1 MEQTYEMRRQAREES
16 TYLFEKERK
25 NLEDEIRR
33 VEAEDIMEY
42 EIRKRQD
49 WIQKY
54 KEEHNGKPPDKMDK
68 YDDRLFSGDPLK
80 AEELAALEEGAGE
93 KGSKKADKK
102 KNAEKGKNKDGKK
115 KKDEG
120 ETEG

>member
-1 MEQTYEMRRQAREES
+1 MLFLGMDRDIKPKKKKKKSIWDDDPISFMEQTYEMRRQAREES

-68 YDDRLFSGDPLK
+68 YDDRLFSGDPMT
-80 AEELAALEEGAGE
+80 AEELAAL
-93 KGSKKADKK
+93 
-102 KNAEKGKNKDGKK
+102 
-115 KKDEG
+115 
-120 ETEG
+120 